1 MEFGR
6 NAVMPACGTQGVSV
20 LLVKTGHIL
29 GNETLVL
36 RPEQAS
42 EVMVLMIADVVEV
55 SAKLGLC
62 GGVMH

>member
-6 NAVMPACGTQGVSV
+6 NVVMPDCRLHEISV

-29 GNETLVL
+29 GSETLGL
-36 RPEQAS
+36 RVEPRGGT
-42 EVMVLMIADVVEV
+42 VLMIADVVEV